1 MAPATSTATSEQ
13 PPLEADAQLQDN
25 GRGTLH
31 MNGRVRPINATDV
44 KAARAA
50 VTDIVKARAHEH
62 GAPVILHATDPDGA
76 FAVKVDVDGTITA
89 VDATQED
96 TTSPQSD
103 NLDTVGTG
111 SISTNNADPV
121 TTSNDSPRTPVH
133 LVAPPP
139 PTQLRATNNPS
150 PMSASTPPGITPPTV
165 AGPRLVQASPMQQT
179 PHPDEHSPVPA
190 PTPTPVVPKSLSAS
204 LLPASDSEHDRSM
217 TPAEVKAQ
225 AQQASLLDATSN
237 EAPARDGV
245 RGVLNGLGGLR
256 LGPSRI
262 EKRMRI
268 DAAAVAQHWPRP
280 LAIAVVNGKGGA
292 CKTPATVLLAATFA
306 RYGGAGVVAWDN
318 NSTRGT
324 LGWRTQKGPHEAT
337 IEDLLPVVEDL
348 VGRDALAASMAR
360 YTHHQRLDRYDVLR
374 SRPEALSKSQPTD
387 AAAVDSVHR
396 VLTKYY
402 RMIFIDSGNDE
413 SAEQWQ
419 AMIRKADAIV
429 VPTTTRAEHAE
440 SARLLLAELAGAD
453 QHCANLASNALVV
466 VSQASRAEA
475 APNEGVEIFSQMTR
489 AAVGIPYDPAMTASP
504 LLLDSLA
511 PATRRAWLAAGAALT
526 GAFTT
531 N

>member
-1 MAPATSTATSEQ
+1 MAPANSTAAATHQ
-13 PPLEADAQLQDN
+13 PLEADVHLQDN

-31 MNGRVRPINATDV
+31 MGGKVRPINAADID
-44 KAARAA
+44 AARSA
-50 VTDIVKARAHEH
+50 VTDIVKERAQKH
-62 GAPVILHATDPDGA
+62 GVPIMLHATDPDGQ
-76 FAVKVDVDGTITA
+76 FSLKVDIDGTITA
-89 VDATQED
+89 VTPPNDDHPTTQPHNTASD
-96 TTSPQSD
+96 TDPAVTPPSD
-103 NLDTVGTG
+103 DHR
-111 SISTNNADPV
+111 P
-121 TTSNDSPRTPVH
+121 PVH
-133 LVAPPP
+133 LVTPP
-139 PTQLRATNNPS
+139 PTAQLHAMPTQS
-150 PMSASTPPGITPPTV
+150 PMAPSAPPQITTSAPPGPQ
-165 AGPRLVQASPMQQT
+165 LVQAPPT
-179 PHPDEHSPVPA
+179 PQHAPAPVPSPA
-190 PTPTPVVPKSLSAS
+190 PTMPTTMGTS
-204 LLPASDSEHDRSM
+204 LLPASSNGEHEHTM

-225 AQQASLLDATSN
+225 ARQASLLDATSN

-245 RGVLNGLGGLR
+245 RGALNGLGLR
-256 LGPSRI
+256 IGPSRI
-262 EKRMRI
+262 EKRVRT
-268 DAAAVAQHWPRP
+268 DASAVAQHWPRP

-292 CKTPATVLLAATFA
+292 CKTPTTILLAATFA

-387 AAAVDSVHR
+387 ADAVNSVHR

-402 RMIFIDSGNDE
+402 RMVFIDSGNDE
-413 SAEQWQ
+413 SSEQWQ

-429 VPTTTRAEHAE
+429 VPTTTRPEHAE

-453 QHCANLASNALVV
+453 PHCANLASNALVV

-475 APNEGVEIFSQMTR
+475 APHDYVETFSRMTR
-489 AAVGIPYDPAMTASP
+489 AAVGIPYDPAMAGSP

-531 N
+531 S

>member
-1 MAPATSTATSEQ
+1 MTSASTATTAA
-13 PPLEADAQLQDN
+13 PLHATVELHAT
-25 GRGTLH
+25 GRGTLR
-31 MNGRVRPINATDV
+31 MSGKVRPIVAPDIDT
-44 KAARAA
+44 ARHNVIDLVAQ
-50 VTDIVKARAHEH
+50 RAQEH
-62 GAPVILHATDPDGA
+62 GAPVILHATDPDGD
-76 FAVKVDVDGTITA
+76 FAVTVSVDGTVTES
-89 VDATQED
+89 VDAPA
-96 TTSPQSD
+96 PQPDD
-103 NLDTVGTG
+103 NSHTAATHAG
-111 SISTNNADPV
+111 AD
-121 TTSNDSPRTPVH
+121 NDSSHRSPVH
-133 LVAPPP
+133 LVASPP
-139 PTQLRATNNPS
+139 PTQPGTTNGPS
-150 PMSASTPPGITPPTV
+150 PMSAGTPPDVAPPTA
-165 AGPRLVQASPMQQT
+165 AGPQLVQAVPT
-179 PHPDEHSPVPA
+179 RPIPLPGETEPVPVPFPA
-190 PTPTPVVPKSLSAS
+190 PVVPTSMSIS
-204 LLPASDSEHDRSM
+204 LLPVPSDGGHERTM

-225 AQQASLLDATSN
+225 ARQASLLDATSN

-245 RGVLNGLGGLR
+245 RGVLNGLGLR
-256 LGPSRI
+256 LGPSRV
-262 EKRMRI
+262 EQRVRA
-268 DAAAVAQHWPRP
+268 DVAAVAQHWPRP

-292 CKTPATVLLAATFA
+292 CKTPATILLAATFA

-324 LGWRTQKGPHEAT
+324 LGWRTQQGPHEAT

-387 AAAVDSVHR
+387 ANAVGAVHR

-402 RMIFIDSGNDE
+402 RMVFIDSGNDE

-429 VPTTTRAEHAE
+429 VPTTTRPEHAE

-475 APNEGVEIFSQMTR
+475 APHEYVETFSRMTR
-489 AAVGIPYDPAMTASP
+489 AAVGIPYDPAMAGSP

-531 N
+531 S

>member
-1 MAPATSTATSEQ
+1 MTSASTATNAA
-13 PPLEADAQLQDN
+13 PLHATVELHAT
-25 GRGTLH
+25 GRGTLR
-31 MNGRVRPINATDV
+31 MSGKVRPIVAPDIDT
-44 KAARAA
+44 ARHNVIDLVAQ
-50 VTDIVKARAHEH
+50 RAQEH
-62 GAPVILHATDPDGA
+62 GAPVILHATDPDGD
-76 FAVKVDVDGTITA
+76 FAVTVSVDGTVTES
-89 VDATQED
+89 VDAPAPQPDD
-96 TTSPQSD
+96 TSHTAAPHPTNDTGVGSD
-103 NLDTVGTG
+103 
-111 SISTNNADPV
+111 SSHR
-121 TTSNDSPRTPVH
+121 SPVH

-139 PTQLRATNNPS
+139 PTQPGTTQGPS
-150 PMSASTPPGITPPTV
+150 PISASTPPDV
-165 AGPRLVQASPMQQT
+165 APRTRAGHQLVQAPPTQQT
-179 PHPDEHSPVPA
+179 PLPGETEPVPVPFPA
-190 PTPTPVVPKSLSAS
+190 PVVPTSMSTS
-204 LLPASDSEHDRSM
+204 LLPVHSDGRQERAM

-225 AQQASLLDATSN
+225 ARQASLLDATSN

-245 RGVLNGLGGLR
+245 RGVLNGLGLR
-256 LGPSRI
+256 IAPSRV
-262 EKRMRI
+262 EQRVRA
-268 DAAAVAQHWPRP
+268 DVAAVAQHWPRP

-292 CKTPATVLLAATFA
+292 CKTPTTILLAATFA

-387 AAAVDSVHR
+387 ANAVDAVHR

-402 RMIFIDSGNDE
+402 RLVLIDSGNDE

-429 VPTTTRAEHAE
+429 VPTTTRPEHAE

-475 APNEGVEIFSQMTR
+475 APHEYVETFSRMTR
-489 AAVGIPYDPAMTASP
+489 AAVGIPYDPAMAGSP

-511 PATRRAWLAAGAALT
+511 PSTRRAWLAAGAALT

>member
-1 MAPATSTATSEQ
+1 MAPANSTAAATHQ
-13 PPLEADAQLQDN
+13 PLEADVHLQDN

-31 MNGRVRPINATDV
+31 MGGKVRPINAADID
-44 KAARAA
+44 AARSA
-50 VTDIVKARAHEH
+50 VTDIVKERAQEH
-62 GAPVILHATDPDGA
+62 GVPIMLHATDPDGQ
-76 FAVKVDVDGTITA
+76 FSLKVDIDGTITA
-89 VDATQED
+89 VAPTNDDHPTTQPHNTASD
-96 TTSPQSD
+96 TGTAVTPTSDDYRP
-103 NLDTVGTG
+103 
-111 SISTNNADPV
+111 
-121 TTSNDSPRTPVH
+121 PVH
-133 LVAPPP
+133 LVTPP
-139 PTQLRATNNPS
+139 PTAQLHAMPTQS
-150 PMSASTPPGITPPTV
+150 PMAPSAQPQITTSTPP
-165 AGPRLVQASPMQQT
+165 GPRLVQAPPT
-179 PHPDEHSPVPA
+179 PQHAPAPVPPPA
-190 PTPTPVVPKSLSAS
+190 PTVPTTMSAS
-204 LLPASDSEHDRSM
+204 LLPASSDGGHEHTM

-225 AQQASLLDATSN
+225 ARQASLLDATSN

-245 RGVLNGLGGLR
+245 RGVLNGLGLR
-256 LGPSRI
+256 LGPSRV
-262 EKRMRI
+262 EQRVRA
-268 DAAAVAQHWPRP
+268 DVAAVAQHWPRP
-280 LAIAVVNGKGGA
+280 LAIAVVNGKGGS
-292 CKTPATVLLAATFA
+292 CKTPATILLAATFA

-324 LGWRTQKGPHEAT
+324 LGWRTQRGPHEAT

-387 AAAVDSVHR
+387 ANAVDAVHR

-402 RMIFIDSGNDE
+402 RMVFIDSGNDE

-429 VPTTTRAEHAE
+429 VPTTTRPEHAE

-453 QHCANLASNALVV
+453 QHCAGLASNALVV

-475 APNEGVEIFSQMTR
+475 APHEYVETFSRMTR
-489 AAVGIPYDPAMTASP
+489 AAVGIPYDPAMAGSP

-511 PATRRAWLAAGAALT
+511 PVTRRAWLAAGSALT
-526 GAFTT
+526 GAFTS

>member
-13 PPLEADAQLQDN
+13 HPLEADVQLKDN

-31 MNGRVRPINATDV
+31 MKGKVRPINAPDV
-44 KAARAA
+44 ATARAT
-50 VTDIVKARAHEH
+50 VTNIVRERAQAH
-62 GAPVILHATDPDGA
+62 GVPIVLHATDPDGA
-76 FAVKVDVDGTITA
+76 FSIKVEVDGTITA
-89 VDATQED
+89 APDTQENPQPETLN
-96 TTSPQSD
+96 TT
-103 NLDTVGTG
+103 GTEPVA
-111 SISTNNADPV
+111 TNKYEHRP
-121 TTSNDSPRTPVH
+121 PVH
-133 LVAPPP
+133 LVAPPS
-139 PTQLRATNNPS
+139 PTPERTTSRPT
-150 PMSASTPPGITPPTV
+150 PISASTPPTPT
-165 AGPRLVQASPMQQT
+165 AAWHQLAQT
-179 PHPDEHSPVPA
+179 PHPDEHAPKPA
-190 PTPTPVVPKSLSAS
+190 PTPAPLVPTSMSTS
-204 LLPASDSEHDRSM
+204 LLPASNDEQKHVL

-245 RGVLNGLGGLR
+245 RGVLNNLGGLQ

-262 EKRMRI
+262 EQRMRI

-292 CKTPATVLLAATFA
+292 CKTPTTVLLAATFA

-337 IEDLLPVVEDL
+337 IEDLLPVVKDL

-387 AAAVDSVHR
+387 ANAVNSVHR

-429 VPTTTRAEHAE
+429 VPTTTRPEHAE
-440 SARLLLAELAGAD
+440 SARLLLAELASAD
-453 QHCANLASNALVV
+453 THCANLASNALVV

-475 APNEGVEIFSQMTR
+475 TPNEYVELFSQMTR
-489 AAVGIPYDPAMTASP
+489 AAVGIPYDPAMAGSP

-526 GAFTT
+526 DAFTT

>member
-1 MAPATSTATSEQ
+1 MTPAPAATTAA
-13 PPLEADAQLQDN
+13 PLRANVELHAT
-25 GRGTLH
+25 GRGTLR
-31 MNGRVRPINATDV
+31 MGGKVRPIVAPDIDT
-44 KAARAA
+44 ARHNIIDL
-50 VTDIVKARAHEH
+50 VTQRAQEH
-62 GAPVILHATDPDGA
+62 GAPVTLHAVDPDGD
-76 FAVKVDVDGTITA
+76 FAVTIDTDGTVTEA
-89 VDATQED
+89 VNAPA
-96 TTSPQSD
+96 PQPDDD
-103 NLDTVGTG
+103 N
-111 SISTNNADPV
+111 SHRS
-121 TTSNDSPRTPVH
+121 PVH

-139 PTQLRATNNPS
+139 PTQPRTTSRPT
-150 PMSASTPPGITPPTV
+150 PMSASTPPTPT
-165 AGPRLVQASPMQQT
+165 AAWHQLAQT
-179 PHPDEHSPVPA
+179 PHPDEHAPKPA
-190 PTPTPVVPKSLSAS
+190 PTPAPVVPTSMSTS
-204 LLPASDSEHDRSM
+204 LLPASNDEQERTLS
-217 TPAEVKAQ
+217 PAEVKAQ

-245 RGVLNGLGGLR
+245 RG
-256 LGPSRI
+256 
-262 EKRMRI
+262 
-268 DAAAVAQHWPRP
+268 
-280 LAIAVVNGKGGA
+280 GA
-292 CKTPATVLLAATFA
+292 CKTPTTILLAAIFA

-324 LGWRTQKGPHEAT
+324 LGWRTQQGPHEAT

-360 YTHHQRLDRYDVLR
+360 YTHYQRLDRYDVLR

-387 AAAVDSVHR
+387 ANAVNSVHR

-402 RMIFIDSGNDE
+402 RMLFIDSGNDE

-429 VPTTTRAEHAE
+429 VPTTTRPEHAE

-453 QHCANLASNALVV
+453 THCANLASNALVV

-475 APNEGVEIFSQMTR
+475 APNEYVETFSQMTR

>member
-1 MAPATSTATSEQ
+1 MTSASAATSAAPLRANVELHAT
-13 PPLEADAQLQDN
+13 
-25 GRGTLH
+25 GRGTLR
-31 MNGRVRPINATDV
+31 MGGKVRPIVAPDIDT
-44 KAARAA
+44 ARHNIIDL
-50 VTDIVKARAHEH
+50 VTQRAQEH
-62 GAPVILHATDPDGA
+62 GAPVTLHAVDPDGD
-76 FAVKVDVDGTITA
+76 FAVTIDTDGTVTEA
-89 VDATQED
+89 VNAPA
-96 TTSPQSD
+96 PQPDDD
-103 NLDTVGTG
+103 N
-111 SISTNNADPV
+111 SHRS
-121 TTSNDSPRTPVH
+121 PVH

-139 PTQLRATNNPS
+139 PTQPRTTSRPT
-150 PMSASTPPGITPPTV
+150 PMSASTPPTPT
-165 AGPRLVQASPMQQT
+165 AAWHQLAQT
-179 PHPDEHSPVPA
+179 PHPDEHAPKPA
-190 PTPTPVVPKSLSAS
+190 PTPAPVVPTSMSTS
-204 LLPASDSEHDRSM
+204 LLPVPSDGGHERAM

-225 AQQASLLDATSN
+225 ARQASLLDATSN

-245 RGVLNGLGGLR
+245 RGVLNNLGLR
-256 LGPSRI
+256 LGPSRV
-262 EKRMRI
+262 EQRVRA
-268 DAAAVAQHWPRP
+268 DVAAVAQHWPRP

-292 CKTPATVLLAATFA
+292 CKTPATILLAATFA

-324 LGWRTQKGPHEAT
+324 LGWRTQQGPHEAT

-387 AAAVDSVHR
+387 ANAVNSVHR

-429 VPTTTRAEHAE
+429 VPTTTRPEHAE

-453 QHCANLASNALVV
+453 PHCANLASNALVV

-475 APNEGVEIFSQMTR
+475 APNEYVELFSQMTR
-489 AAVGIPYDPAMTASP
+489 AAVGIPYDPAMAGSP
-504 LLLDSLA
+504 LLLDSLS

>member
-1 MAPATSTATSEQ
+1 MTPAPAATNTAPMHATVE
-13 PPLEADAQLQDN
+13 LHAT
-25 GRGTLH
+25 GRGTLR
-31 MNGRVRPINATDV
+31 MNGKVRPIVAPDIET
-44 KAARAA
+44 ARHNVIDLVAQ
-50 VTDIVKARAHEH
+50 RAQEH
-62 GAPVILHATDPDGA
+62 GTPVILHAADPDGA
-76 FAVKVDVDGTITA
+76 FTVTVSVDGTVTES
-89 VDATQED
+89 VDAPALQPD
-96 TTSPQSD
+96 DD
-103 NLDTVGTG
+103 NHTAATRP
-111 SISTNNADPV
+111 TNDAGAD
-121 TTSNDSPRTPVH
+121 NDNSHRSPVH
-133 LVAPPP
+133 LVAPLPP
-139 PTQLRATNNPS
+139 IQPRTMNGPS
-150 PMSASTPPGITPPTV
+150 PMSASTPPEVDPRTA
-165 AGPRLVQASPMQQT
+165 AGSQLVQAPPTQQT
-179 PHPDEHSPVPA
+179 PLPGETEPAPVPVTA
-190 PTPTPVVPKSLSAS
+190 PAVPTSMSTS
-204 LLPASDSEHDRSM
+204 LLPASDGTQERTM

-245 RGVLNGLGGLR
+245 RGVLNNLGGLR

-262 EKRMRI
+262 EQRMRA

-292 CKTPATVLLAATFA
+292 CKTPTTILLAAIFA

-324 LGWRTQKGPHEAT
+324 LGWRTQDGPHEAT

-348 VGRDALAASMAR
+348 LGRDALAASMAR
-360 YTHHQRLDRYDVLR
+360 YTHYQRFDRYDVLR
-374 SRPEALSKSQPTD
+374 SRPEVLSKSQPTD
-387 AAAVDSVHR
+387 ANAVNAVHR

-402 RMIFIDSGNDE
+402 RMILIDSGNDE

-419 AMIRKADAIV
+419 TMVRKADAIV
-429 VPTTTRAEHAE
+429 VPTTTRPEHAE

-453 QHCANLASNALVV
+453 THCANLASNALVV

-475 APNEGVEIFSQMTR
+475 TPNEYVELFSQMTR

>member
-1 MAPATSTATSEQ
+1 MTPANSTAAATHQ
-13 PPLEADAQLQDN
+13 PLEADVHLQDN

-31 MNGRVRPINATDV
+31 MGGKVRPINAADIN
-44 KAARAA
+44 AARSA
-50 VTDIVKARAHEH
+50 VTDIIKERAQEH
-62 GAPVILHATDPDGA
+62 GVPIMLHATDPDGH
-76 FAVKVDVDGTITA
+76 FSLKVDIDGTITEA
-89 VDATQED
+89 DYATA
-96 TTSPQSD
+96 PQPDDNSHTAATHPINAADIGSD
-103 NLDTVGTG
+103 
-111 SISTNNADPV
+111 SSHRP
-121 TTSNDSPRTPVH
+121 PVH

-139 PTQLRATNNPS
+139 PTQLRTMSRPT
-150 PMSASTPPGITPPTV
+150 PMSASTPPDVAPRTA
-165 AGPRLVQASPMQQT
+165 AGPQLVQAPPTQPT
-179 PHPDEHSPVPA
+179 PLPEKTEPVPVPSPA
-190 PTPTPVVPKSLSAS
+190 PTMPTTMGTS
-204 LLPASDSEHDRSM
+204 LLPASSNGEYEHTM

-225 AQQASLLDATSN
+225 ARQASLLDATSN

-245 RGVLNGLGGLR
+245 RGALNGLGLR
-256 LGPSRI
+256 LGPSRL
-262 EKRMRI
+262 EQRVRA
-268 DAAAVAQHWPRP
+268 DVAAVAQHWPRP
-280 LAIAVVNGKGGA
+280 LAVAVVNGKGGA
-292 CKTPATVLLAATFA
+292 CKTPTTILLAAIFA

-387 AAAVDSVHR
+387 ANAVDAVHR

-402 RMIFIDSGNDE
+402 RLVLIDSGNDE

-419 AMIRKADAIV
+419 AMIRKANAIV
-429 VPTTTRAEHAE
+429 VPTTTRPEHAE

-453 QHCANLASNALVV
+453 QHCASLASNALVV

-475 APNEGVEIFSQMTR
+475 APNEYVELFSQMTR
-489 AAVGIPYDPAMTASP
+489 AAVGIPYDPAMAGSP

-526 GAFTT
+526 GAFTS
-531 N
+531 

>member
-1 MAPATSTATSEQ
+1 MST
-13 PPLEADAQLQDN
+13 
-25 GRGTLH
+25 
-31 MNGRVRPINATDV
+31 
-44 KAARAA
+44 
-50 VTDIVKARAHEH
+50 
-62 GAPVILHATDPDGA
+62 
-76 FAVKVDVDGTITA
+76 
-89 VDATQED
+89 
-96 TTSPQSD
+96 
-103 NLDTVGTG
+103 
-111 SISTNNADPV
+111 
-121 TTSNDSPRTPVH
+121 
-133 LVAPPP
+133 
-139 PTQLRATNNPS
+139 
-150 PMSASTPPGITPPTV
+150 
-165 AGPRLVQASPMQQT
+165 
-179 PHPDEHSPVPA
+179 
-190 PTPTPVVPKSLSAS
+190 S
-204 LLPASDSEHDRSM
+204 LLPVPSDGGHERAM

-225 AQQASLLDATSN
+225 ARQASLLDATSN

-245 RGVLNGLGGLR
+245 RGVLNGLGLR
-256 LGPSRI
+256 LGPSRV
-262 EKRMRI
+262 EQRVRA
-268 DAAAVAQHWPRP
+268 DVAAVAQHWPRP

-292 CKTPATVLLAATFA
+292 CKTPTTILLAATFA

-387 AAAVDSVHR
+387 ANAVDAVHR

-402 RMIFIDSGNDE
+402 RMVFIDSGNDE

-429 VPTTTRAEHAE
+429 VPTTTRPEHAE

-475 APNEGVEIFSQMTR
+475 APNEYVETFSRMTR
-489 AAVGIPYDPAMTASP
+489 AAVGIPYDPAMAGSP

-511 PATRRAWLAAGAALT
+511 PSTRRAWLAAGAALT

>member
-1 MAPATSTATSEQ
+1 
-13 PPLEADAQLQDN
+13 
-25 GRGTLH
+25 
-31 MNGRVRPINATDV
+31 
-44 KAARAA
+44 
-50 VTDIVKARAHEH
+50 
-62 GAPVILHATDPDGA
+62 
-76 FAVKVDVDGTITA
+76 
-89 VDATQED
+89 
-96 TTSPQSD
+96 
-103 NLDTVGTG
+103 
-111 SISTNNADPV
+111 
-121 TTSNDSPRTPVH
+121 
-133 LVAPPP
+133 
-139 PTQLRATNNPS
+139 
-150 PMSASTPPGITPPTV
+150 
-165 AGPRLVQASPMQQT
+165 
-179 PHPDEHSPVPA
+179 
-190 PTPTPVVPKSLSAS
+190 
-204 LLPASDSEHDRSM
+204 M

-225 AQQASLLDATSN
+225 ARQASLLDATSN

-245 RGVLNGLGGLR
+245 RGALNGLGLR
-256 LGPSRI
+256 LGPSRL
-262 EKRMRI
+262 EQRVRT
-268 DAAAVAQHWPRP
+268 DASAVAQHWPRP

-292 CKTPATVLLAATFA
+292 CKTPTTILLAATFA

-387 AAAVDSVHR
+387 ANAVDAVHR

-402 RMIFIDSGNDE
+402 RLVLIDSGNDE

-429 VPTTTRAEHAE
+429 VPTTTRPEHAE

-475 APNEGVEIFSQMTR
+475 APNEYVELFSQMTR
-489 AAVGIPYDPAMTASP
+489 AAVGIPYDPAMAGSP

-531 N
+531 S

>member
-1 MAPATSTATSEQ
+1 MTSAPAATNAA
-13 PPLEADAQLQDN
+13 PLHATVELHAT
-25 GRGTLH
+25 GRGTLR
-31 MNGRVRPINATDV
+31 MNGKVRPIVAPDIDT
-44 KAARAA
+44 ARHNVIDLVAQ
-50 VTDIVKARAHEH
+50 RAQEH
-62 GAPVILHATDPDGA
+62 GAPVILHAVDPDGD
-76 FAVKVDVDGTITA
+76 FAVTVSVDGTVTESVDIPAPPPDGDSHTA
-89 VDATQED
+89 ATH
-96 TTSPQSD
+96 
-103 NLDTVGTG
+103 TG
-111 SISTNNADPV
+111 AD
-121 TTSNDSPRTPVH
+121 NDSSHRSPVH

-139 PTQLRATNNPS
+139 PTQPGTTNGPS
-150 PMSASTPPGITPPTV
+150 PMSASTPPDV
-165 AGPRLVQASPMQQT
+165 APRTAAGQQLVQAFPTRPT
-179 PHPDEHSPVPA
+179 PLPRETEPAPVPSPA
-190 PTPTPVVPKSLSAS
+190 PAVPTSMSTS
-204 LLPASDSEHDRSM
+204 LLPVPSDGGHEHAM

-225 AQQASLLDATSN
+225 ARQASLLDATSN

-245 RGVLNGLGGLR
+245 RGVLNGLGLR
-256 LGPSRI
+256 LAPSRV
-262 EKRMRI
+262 EQRVRA
-268 DAAAVAQHWPRP
+268 DVAAVAQHWPRP

-292 CKTPATVLLAATFA
+292 CKTPATILLAATFA

-324 LGWRTQKGPHEAT
+324 LGWRTQQGPHEAT

-387 AAAVDSVHR
+387 ANAVNAVHR

-402 RMIFIDSGNDE
+402 RLVLIDSGNDE
-413 SAEQWQ
+413 SSEQWQ

-429 VPTTTRAEHAE
+429 VPTTTRPEHAE

-453 QHCANLASNALVV
+453 PHCANLASNALVV

-475 APNEGVEIFSQMTR
+475 APNEYIETFSRMTR
-489 AAVGIPYDPAMTASP
+489 AAVGIPYDPAMAGSP

-511 PATRRAWLAAGAALT
+511 PATRRAWLSAGAALT

-531 N
+531 S